1 MGGAAFGG
9 DRVDHGA
16 AVAEGGGKGLGLIDP
31 IKPGADCVAGLDPR
45 QAIRWSAAANQLAS
59 WPVMAWVLTGIG
71 NLRFRVSQTLPRPPE
86 EQVQITDLI
95 GECRKLGLSRRA
107 YAALRGVRMR
117 AVRKAIATGQIATE
131 ADGTIEAAKAEAI
144 WDASTDPAKQRDAHA
159 RNLG

>member
-1 MGGAAFGG
+1 
-9 DRVDHGA
+9 
-16 AVAEGGGKGLGLIDP
+16 
-31 IKPGADCVAGLDPR
+31 
-45 QAIRWSAAANQLAS
+45 
-59 WPVMAWVLTGIG
+59 MAWVLTGIG